1 MYDIEAL
8 KKQWNDKSGN
18 KEDFYFWSA
27 RYISGKYGDEYEKA
41 NREIAEMITELKLTP
56 IQSNK
61 IWRKAKAMHTR

>member
-8 KKQWNDKSGN
+8 KKQWNDKSGS

-27 RYISGKYGDEYEKA
+27 RYISGKYGEEYQKA

-56 IQSNK
+56 I
-61 IWRKAKAMHTR
+61 